1 MTQRGVKGIQTKT
14 AMRACQLAES
24 LLKEGVPS
32 LITLYPLT
40 EEEYER
46 CKKAWESFKEEEK
59 ESRKKLVYKNVTV
72 MFPSN

>member
-14 AMRACQLAES
+14 VMRACRLAES

-46 CKKAWESFKEEEK
+46 CKKAWASFKEEEK
-59 ESRKKLVYKNVTV
+59 PIRKLVYKNVAV
-72 MFPSN
+72 IFPSN